1 MPCGHSRLRCAGS
14 NVVYVICRG
23 PHAVACWK
31 TVRSSAGVCGLRCYL
46 YNGAAYLETV
56 FAALKIGA
64 ASVNAN
70 YRYTQDELP
79 ALLTDAAALVFSG
92 NSPRTSRTP
101 RDT

>member
-1 MPCGHSRLRCAGS
+1 M
-14 NVVYVICRG
+14 
-23 PHAVACWK
+23 
-31 TVRSSAGVCGLRCYL
+31 
-46 YNGAAYLETV
+46 